1 MTYRT
6 LGIVLRRR
14 DVREYDRLYTIYTR
28 EHGKIEALARG
39 SKKIGSKLSPHLES
53 FSVIDLLIAR
63 GKFWDHVAGVEA
75 VERLPKIGSRFLTGI
90 AASYAF
96 EATDALTKLDS
107 RDWGLWNLLL
117 EYLRTL
123 NNLEEGASV
132 TNLREILRAFVCQ
145 LMLRLGV
152 APELNKCQ
160 NCKSESVE
168 LPELASSG
176 ALCGQCV
183 AAPRREQ
190 SVVLSPFELAL
201 LKEYHTLP
209 LQSFT
214 LRERRDTRANQ
225 SARSVDFL
233 LKTQVGA
240 VLKSEKFFR
249 IA

>member
-14 DVREYDRLYTIYTR
+14 DVREVDRLYTIYTR
-28 EHGKIEALARG
+28 EHGKIEAIARG
-39 SKKIGSKLSPHLES
+39 SRKIGSKLSPHLES
-53 FSVIDLLIAR
+53 FATVDLLIAR

-75 VERLPKIGSRFLTGI
+75 VLRFPKIGSRFLTGI

-96 EATDALTKLDS
+96 EATDALTKLGW

-123 NNLEEGASV
+123 NNLEEGTSV
-132 TNLREILRAFVCQ
+132 TGLRETLRAFICQ

-160 NCKSESVE
+160 NCKSESAE
-168 LPELASSG
+168 LLELAPSG
-176 ALCGQCV
+176 ALCSSCL

-190 SVVLSPFELAL
+190 SIALSPFELAL
-201 LKEYHTLP
+201 LKEYHSESLP
-209 LQSFT
+209 SFT
-214 LRERRDTRANQ
+214 QRRRETTQANRP
-225 SARSVDFL
+225 ARSVDFL

-240 VLKSEKFFR
+240 ALQSEKFFR